1 MGVADVIMMTQTD
14 PRFIPW
20 HQLTHAVWRN
30 TVRQMILST
39 LFAIALAIRS
49 LRDQIDVKF
58 AMSPR

>member
-1 MGVADVIMMTQTD
+1 M
-14 PRFIPW
+14 
-20 HQLTHAVWRN
+20 WRN

-58 AMSPR
+58 AMPPR